1 MPERRSRRWAM
12 QLAALSLGT
21 LVASCGSFSRV
32 PEQTYLGASY
42 NWAFRD
48 RFPHSDRLFNAFD
61 YGHATLYE
69 HLIRDEGRPDVAV
82 REIDGREFEFITTR
96 LLVHPPDLPL
106 DEHAIGPTYSTLV
119 PELAAVFDWAHVL
132 HRQLYD
138 VLADPR
144 IDSAGRDARIAQL
157 IRYYDSRKDIALST
171 QPKSMNLMEGAPYSL
186 VFRRQ
191 DPKFNGLLWSY
202 HWYQMVVYDAL
213 LAATDATGRH
223 QNVDAA
229 TAHFWALIAN
239 PPSNMPTTMPLAAGV
254 APRFAARYPE
264 AAIIFDN
271 LHSLHD
277 VVADILA
284 SPKVCSKEKRPTI
297 LRAIGAFRDSTTE
310 VVSRD
315 EWRSMALE
323 MGVAKMGGLAPTPS
337 RGVRQ

>member
-1 MPERRSRRWAM
+1 
-12 QLAALSLGT
+12 
-21 LVASCGSFSRV
+21 
-32 PEQTYLGASY
+32 
-42 NWAFRD
+42 
-48 RFPHSDRLFNAFD
+48 
-61 YGHATLYE
+61 
-69 HLIRDEGRPDVAV
+69 
-82 REIDGREFEFITTR
+82 
-96 LLVHPPDLPL
+96 
-106 DEHAIGPTYSTLV
+106 
-119 PELAAVFDWAHVL
+119 
-132 HRQLYD
+132 
-138 VLADPR
+138 
-144 IDSAGRDARIAQL
+144 
-157 IRYYDSRKDIALST
+157 
-171 QPKSMNLMEGAPYSL
+171 

-239 PPSNMPTTMPLAAGV
+239 PPSNMPTTMPLAAAV

-284 SPKVCSKEKRPTI
+284 SPKVSSKEKRPTI

>member
-1 MPERRSRRWAM
+1 M

-157 IRYYDSRKDIALST
+157 IRY
-171 QPKSMNLMEGAPYSL
+171 
-186 VFRRQ
+186 
-191 DPKFNGLLWSY
+191 
-202 HWYQMVVYDAL
+202 
-213 LAATDATGRH
+213 
-223 QNVDAA
+223 
-229 TAHFWALIAN
+229 
-239 PPSNMPTTMPLAAGV
+239 
-254 APRFAARYPE
+254 
-264 AAIIFDN
+264 
-271 LHSLHD
+271 
-277 VVADILA
+277 
-284 SPKVCSKEKRPTI
+284 
-297 LRAIGAFRDSTTE
+297 
-310 VVSRD
+310 
-315 EWRSMALE
+315 
-323 MGVAKMGGLAPTPS
+323 
-337 RGVRQ
+337 